1 MTCITFGQPHVM
13 VEVIQSVAKIKPE
26 MISTFHS
33 VYLEDDH
40 IPSVLSLLDEC
51 WSAKLQKQQSE
62 GTVSMQLPLAVNT
75 NAVSFM
81 DLSITEI
88 NDYFNLPLIIIAI
101 QRSKYCSS
109 FRRFESAS
117 TGANACSCDE

>member
-13 VEVIQSVAKIKPE
+13 IEVIERVAKRKPE

-51 WSAKLQKQQSE
+51 WSAKLQKQRSE
-62 GTVSMQLPLAVNT
+62 GAVGMQLPLAVDT
-75 NAVSFM
+75 NAVSFTFWI
-81 DLSITEI
+81 D
-88 NDYFNLPLIIIAI
+88 IIWL
-101 QRSKYCSS
+101 RPNVNRPCHCSHS
-109 FRRFESAS
+109 RILVPQFF
-117 TGANACSCDE
+117 